1 MLKSVI
7 TFLALVLAA
16 GTAGAQPGPRAARP
30 GARPA
35 DRDALKKRIRAMR
48 VWYLTEELELD
59 DATAAR
65 LFPVLGPYDDQL
77 EALEVEGARLRREL
91 RRDLARQAGNQA
103 EAARLVDGLLAHY
116 DKVYQLQRERIVA
129 ARKVLSPAQAG
140 RLILVLPRVDN
151 AIRRQIGRVMRGQGG
166 RVVGKQRRG
175 PRVRRGMSSDLEDP
189 YADGGDDDMPPRR
202 SPAAASRKRAPELQD
217 PF

>member
-1 MLKSVI
+1 MLKSAI
-7 TFLALVLAA
+7 ILLALALAA
-16 GTAGAQPGPRAARP
+16 GSAAAQPGPPPART

-65 LFPVLGPYDDQL
+65 LFPVLATYDDQL

-91 RRDLARQAGNQA
+91 RRDIARGGASQADSG
-103 EAARLVDGLLAHY
+103 RLVDALLAHY
-116 DKVYQLQRERIVA
+116 DKVYQLQRQRIVA
-129 ARKVLSPAQAG
+129 ARKVLTAAQTG
-140 RLILVLPRVDN
+140 RLLLVLPRVDN

-166 RVVGKQRRG
+166 RASGKERRG
-175 PRVRRGMSSDLEDP
+175 ERMRRRMSSDLEDP
-189 YADGGDDDMPPRR
+189 YGDREGDREPRR
-202 SPAAASRKRAPELQD
+202 APAAASRKRAPELQD